1 MQVAFVLQNLSSTC
15 NDLLRRGVRKIN
27 MRLKLFIV
35 FIAFGYLLTGCKK
48 SQSTDDIKVNIR
60 IENATPENFS
70 NFRLN
75 GTEFGSIAS
84 GATTDYRI
92 CKNVWPYPFA
102 NDLAVNNTYIYIIDI
117 VPTPYMEKGKY
128 RMQVMSDTLPWRY
141 KASFIKE

>member
-1 MQVAFVLQNLSSTC
+1 MAFVLQNLSSTC

-84 GATTDYRI
+84 GTTTGYHI

-117 VPTPYMEKGKY
+117 VPTPYLEKGKY
-128 RMQVMSDTLPWRY
+128 RMQVLIDTLPWRY

>member
-1 MQVAFVLQNLSSTC
+1 
-15 NDLLRRGVRKIN
+15 

-48 SQSTDDIKVNIR
+48 SQSTDDSKVNIR

-102 NDLAVNNTYIYIIDI
+102 NDHAVNNTYIYIIDI
-117 VPTPYMEKGKY
+117 VPTPYLEKGKY
-128 RMQVMSDTLPWRY
+128 RMQVLIDTLPWRY